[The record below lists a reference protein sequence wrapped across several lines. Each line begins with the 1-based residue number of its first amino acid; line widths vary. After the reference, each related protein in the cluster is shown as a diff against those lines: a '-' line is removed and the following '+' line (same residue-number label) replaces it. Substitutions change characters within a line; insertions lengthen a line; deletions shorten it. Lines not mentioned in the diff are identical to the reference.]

1 MGETRG
7 ETPRP
12 ATNLG
17 KRGGSV
23 RIGGRFGAILQN
35 TQTTFHTRSKRRSPE
50 TDDTHFR
57 YMSLPSFSRFGR
69 KKIIFNLP
77 HSPTTKHT
85 QSGAIIFFVYTKN
98 ESRVWLFSISRSK
111 AALVGEFFSRAL
123 WDLERSR
130 AILRKGTPPR
140 AHLPCAVISIHLK
153 GEAHP

>member
-1 MGETRG
+1 MIELSANQMTFKCYIFGKMTGLVGVAKCDFVSELTR
-7 ETPRP
+7 PKLFFDIH
-12 ATNLG
+12 N
-17 KRGGSV
+17 V
-23 RIGGRFGAILQN
+23 
-35 TQTTFHTRSKRRSPE
+35 
-50 TDDTHFR
+50 
-57 YMSLPSFSRFGR
+57 
-69 KKIIFNLP
+69 P

-111 AALVGEFFSRAL
+111 AALVGDFFSRAL